1 LRKISR
7 IFVAGAE
14 TMIGRALIRELRVQ
28 EYASVIDQ
36 QPDLTN
42 AVEVDKFFSDTR
54 PEYVF
59 MAAGKSGGIVANQK
73 YPADLMLDNLMVQS
87 NVTAAAHRH
96 AVTKMLC
103 LASSCSYPRAAPQP
117 LSVESLFSG
126 PLEPTNEA
134 YAVAKLSGITLCQAF
149 RRQYGDRFIVGI
161 PANAFGPEDDF
172 DAENSHVVAALM
184 LKMHEAKISA
194 QPAVHVWGTGNAR
207 REFIFVD
214 DLANA
219 CVFVM
224 NEYEGEEPINLGGQK
239 DVSISQLAGTI
250 KEVVAYQ
257 GDLLFD
263 TTKPDGM
270 PLKGLD
276 SAPLRALGWQPQTS
290 LRDGLSATYEWL
302 LKNKDERNPALEL
315 AYVR

>member
-1 LRKISR
+1 
-7 IFVAGAE
+7 
-14 TMIGRALIRELRVQ
+14 MIGQALIRELRLQ
-28 EYASVIDQ
+28 GYASVIDQ

-42 AVEVDKFFSDTR
+42 ADDVDKFFAGAR

-59 MAAGKSGGIVANQK
+59 MAAGKSGGIAANQK
-73 YPADLMLDNLMVQS
+73 YPADLMLNNLLVQT
-87 NVTAAAHRH
+87 NVTVAAHRH
-96 AVTKMLC
+96 AATKMLF

-117 LSVESLFSG
+117 MRVESLFSG

-161 PANAFGPEDDF
+161 PPNAFGPLDDF
-172 DAENSHVVAALM
+172 DAEDSHVIAALI
-184 LKMHEAKISA
+184 LKMHEAKTSE

-224 NEYEGEEPINLGGQK
+224 NEYEGEEPVNLGGQE
-239 DVSISQLAGTI
+239 DVSIGQLAVTI
-250 KEVVAYQ
+250 KEVLDYQ

-276 SAPLRALGWQPQTS
+276 SSPLRALGWQPRTS
-290 LRDGLSATYEWL
+290 GAGTRRRAAQPVAM
-302 LKNKDERNPALEL
+302 RA
-315 AYVR
+315 

>member
-1 LRKISR
+1 M
-7 IFVAGAE
+7 AGTD
-14 TMIGRALIRELRVQ
+14 TMIGQALVRELRLQ
-28 EYASVIDQ
+28 GYAGVIDQ
-36 QPDLTN
+36 EPDLMN
-42 AVEVDKFFSDTR
+42 ADEVDGFFAEAQ

-59 MAAGKSGGIVANQK
+59 MVAGKSGGIAANQK
-73 YPADLMLDNLMVQS
+73 YPADLMLNNLVVQS
-87 NVTAAAHRH
+87 NVTVAAHRH
-96 AVTKMLC
+96 AATKMLF

-117 LSVESLFSG
+117 MRVESLFSG

-149 RRQYGDRFIVGI
+149 RRQHGDNFIVGI
-161 PANAFGPEDDF
+161 PANAFGPGDDF
-172 DAENSHVVAALM
+172 DAEDSHVIAALI
-184 LKMHEAKISA
+184 LKMHEAKISE

-224 NEYEGEEPINLGGQK
+224 NEYEGEEPINLGGQE
-239 DVSISQLAGTI
+239 DVSIGQLAITI
-250 KEVVAYQ
+250 KEVVDYR

-276 SAPLRALGWQPQTS
+276 SSPLRALGWQPRTS
-290 LRDGLSATYEWL
+290 LRDGLTATYEWFL
-302 LKNKDERNPALEL
+302 NNKDERKPALEL
-315 AYVR
+315 AHVR